1 MNVTKNGKSEL
12 GYMFIS
18 PKSHAW
24 SYPAIYADDGQ
35 LVPRSNKGFGFGSI
49 SILNS
54 PMTRYTKFTLPGTE
68 ESFVTVLDP
77 QTFPSYKDIHENQT
91 INEGAVLVTAVNVTQ
106 VDLSAI
112 RGPKDGWVQDGL
124 FYEIDIK
131 TNETLFRWIT
141 VEYLPETPLLGKGTS
156 KTSPYEYR
164 HLDAVAKYGDSYLI
178 FFRFLCSI
186 FLMHQHGNVT
196 WHLHDSYQYF
206 SNGHELMQHGVVP
219 KLEDYDEHGALVLG
233 AQFGFHKSTVSY
245 RGYRFPRAGRLR
257 AKPDAVDCPEGE
269 MGGALNNR
277 FETKAVLDKVLH
289 KAVVEAVG
297 GVGNGMKSEI
307 VVGQGC

>member
-1 MNVTKNGKSEL
+1 MMDNSSGEGQWPTPPPTSHKCLNGE
-12 GYMFIS
+12 
-18 PKSHAW
+18 
-24 SYPAIYADDGQ
+24 
-35 LVPRSNKGFGFGSI
+35 VPRSNKGFGFGSI

-68 ESFVTVLDP
+68 ESFVTVLNP

-112 RGPKDGWVQDGL
+112 GGPKDGWVQDGL

-156 KTSPYEYR
+156 KTSPYEYP

-196 WHLHDSYQYF
+196 WHLHCQKGTDSTLSPGTTFCYQHNPQIQ
-206 SNGHELMQHGVVP
+206 SHAEERMTLHLHNNENAEITSQTTKTTGMTLGP
-219 KLEDYDEHGALVLG
+219 CGARLRRVLG
-233 AQFGFHKSTVSY
+233 
-245 RGYRFPRAGRLR
+245 
-257 AKPDAVDCPEGE
+257 
-269 MGGALNNR
+269 
-277 FETKAVLDKVLH
+277 
-289 KAVVEAVG
+289 
-297 GVGNGMKSEI
+297 
-307 VVGQGC
+307 